1 MIRYHRF
8 ATVLSII
15 FLMAIALAACNMPA
29 SNPNQPQSNGSETP
43 PTTTQDLQTPD
54 TGTGTATISGLAS
67 VDSIEILT
75 LESFPV
81 QIQVIAR
88 GNLPDGCTTIDE
100 TLSERTD
107 TLFRVTI
114 TTERPSEAA
123 CTEALVPFEHVIGLD
138 VFGLPAGEYE
148 VDVNGVKG
156 SFELAM
162 DNIPQTSET
171 PTSNT
176 GTASIR
182 GTVWHDLCSVA
193 GGVGDT
199 PEIPSA
205 GCRQLE
211 NGTFLANGRLDEG
224 EPRLEG
230 IEVNLGAGAC
240 PSTGLAETKTSNTGQ
255 YIFENLAAGTYC
267 VAINSESLNN
277 GPILI
282 PGTWSAPAPDKS
294 ETEVILEDGQEK
306 RGVSF
311 GWDFELLPEPED
323 VQDESNCTNKAAFEE
338 DVTIPDDTQVPGGLE
353 FTKVWRLRNDG
364 TCTWNTA
371 YSLVFTDGDQMGAN
385 SPMPLDAPVAPDEE
399 VELSV
404 TFTAPAKAGTYRS
417 EWLLRSAFGQ
427 EFGTGRGDDE
437 PVFVQV
443 QVIESTADLDLGEPT
458 WREFFDNSARWFL
471 VNSGNTLFSIENGE
485 MVMESYSPGSFD
497 EWGISNYGVIS
508 DFFME
513 ATFRTGDECSGLDRY
528 GLLLR
533 SPDPNQGYVFAFSC
547 DGRYRLY
554 GWDGTYNGLV
564 EWTTNTNIKSGP
576 DSTNKMGVLME
587 GDTIKLYANG
597 SLLAELEDELF
608 NRGQFGLFVAS
619 GSTPNYVTYVEDM
632 TLWELDN

>member
-1 MIRYHRF
+1 MIRFHRF
-8 ATVLSII
+8 PSFLILVS
-15 FLMAIALAACNMPA
+15 LMAILLVACSMPA
-29 SNPNQPQSNGSETP
+29 SNPNQAQTNGSETP
-43 PTTTQDLQTPD
+43 PTETQSVQTPS
-54 TGTGTATISGLAS
+54 TGTETATISGLAA
-67 VDSIEILT
+67 VDSIEILIM
-75 LESFPV
+75 ESFPV
-81 QIQVIAR
+81 QVQVIAR
-88 GNLPDGCTTIDE
+88 GNLPDGCTTIEE
-100 TLSERTD
+100 TLSEQIE

-114 TTERPSEAA
+114 TTERPAEAM
-123 CTEALVPFEHVIGLD
+123 CTEALVPFEQVISLD
-138 VFGLPAGEYE
+138 VLGLSAGEYQ
-148 VDVNGVKG
+148 VDVNGVMG
-156 SFELAM
+156 SFELAI
-162 DNIPQTSET
+162 DNIPPTTDT
-171 PTSNT
+171 PSSDT

-182 GTVWHDLCSVA
+182 GIVWHDLCSVA
-193 GGVGDT
+193 GGVGST

-211 NGTFLANGRLDEG
+211 DGTYLANGKLDEG

-230 IEVNLGAGAC
+230 IEVNLGMGAC
-240 PSTGLAETKTSNTGQ
+240 PSTGLMEIKTSSTGQ
-255 YIFENLAAGTYC
+255 YIFENLAVGTYC
-267 VAINSESLNN
+267 ISINSESLNN

-282 PGTWSAPAPDKS
+282 PGRWSAPAPDKA

-311 GWDFELLPEPED
+311 GWDFELLPEPEE
-323 VQDESNCTNKAAFEE
+323 VQDESTCTNKAAFVE
-338 DVTIPDDTQVPGGLE
+338 DVTIPDDTQVSGGQE
-353 FTKVWRLRNDG
+353 FKKVWRLRNDG

-371 YSLVFTDGDQMGAN
+371 YSLIFSDGNQMGAN
-385 SPMPLDAPVAPDEE
+385 SPSPLDAPVLPDEE
-399 VELSV
+399 VELSI
-404 TFTAPAKAGTYRS
+404 TFNAPANAGTYRS

-427 EFGTGRGDDE
+427 EFGTGREGDE
-437 PVFVQV
+437 AVWVQI
-443 QVIESTADLDLGEPT
+443 QVVESTADLGLGEPT

-471 VNSGNTLFSIENGE
+471 VNTGNTQFTIENGE

-497 EWGISNYGVIS
+497 EWGLSNYGVIS

-554 GWDGTYNGLV
+554 GWDGTYNGFI
-564 EWTTNTNIKSGP
+564 EWTTNSNINSGP
-576 DSTNKMGVLME
+576 DATNKMGVLME

-619 GSTPNYVTYVEDM
+619 GSTPNFVTYVEDM